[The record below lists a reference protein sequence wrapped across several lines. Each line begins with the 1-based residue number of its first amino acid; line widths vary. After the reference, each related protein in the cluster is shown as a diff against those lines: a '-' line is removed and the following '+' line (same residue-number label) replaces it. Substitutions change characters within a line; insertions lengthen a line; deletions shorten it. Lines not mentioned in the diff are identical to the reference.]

1 LRETVRTKEA
11 AEAGDGGG
19 GMETALGILCFGVSK
34 GVRLFVGVVDC
45 RPTPMPELRPPM
57 PGFGVLREG
66 EPVVGNVGP
75 VSEMSSLYRVGL
87 PAAGYRVAD
96 GLVGLV
102 GSRA

>member
-1 LRETVRTKEA
+1 VRPKEA
-11 AEAGDGGG
+11 ADAGDGGG

-34 GVRLFVGVVDC
+34 GVRLFVGVVDW

-66 EPVVGNVGP
+66 ERVVGNVGP
-75 VSEMSSLYRVGL
+75 VRGEMSSLYRVGL
-87 PAAGYRVAD
+87 PAAGDRVAD
-96 GLVGLV
+96 CLVGLV